1 MISFIEKLAS
11 YIHDTEIPTENLCII
26 LPSRRATKYLQK
38 ALFSVYKR
46 PLFSPQIMTIDE
58 WVKSCSPRAVLD
70 PTRLMFE
77 LYAIHEQDF
86 PQSNQGFDE
95 FMKWGRTLLSDFDEI
110 DRYLIPSD
118 QLFKNLAEIK
128 ELESWNFDSTEPSP
142 AQKRFMEFWDTLPS
156 YYTAFNQRLHSKNQ
170 AYAGSVY
177 KELAE
182 HIDLAFQANKN
193 RQYIFAGFNALS
205 PAEISIMKQ
214 LKKMGRA
221 SILLEGDVYFFNNPI
236 HEAGRFLRQNC
247 ELLELRPQDF
257 LTDSITTEPKTFQV
271 INCTQPTG
279 QAKIA
284 GHLLANE
291 IHPDDYSDTVLLL
304 GNEQLIV
311 PVLKNIPQYVGKANI
326 TIGLPL
332 KSTALRSWV
341 DVLFR
346 IQESYVHT
354 KPGSIYHKDFIRF
367 IKHPFVQAIMTDEDR
382 KQAQELE
389 TKILTNNW
397 VLVYLKSLT
406 FSPALQ
412 LLMEKTFLLWPT
424 SKLDVVQHIRNINEV
439 LHAHL
444 DTQQYALEH
453 AAIFHFD
460 QAILKLANILEE
472 YPLALQLKTFKT
484 LFNQHWSHVS
494 LAYYGNP
501 IEGLQVMGLLETR
514 MLAFKNLIIVGMNDG
529 SMPPVN
535 PIQTFIPMDLRKF
548 HHLPMGGDKQ
558 SLFAHHFYRLL
569 PYAQNC
575 WFTYSSAESG
585 MGMDEPSRY
594 LRQLKFELR
603 GAHPELIWNEA
614 YYTVEDRDQDSQLI
628 SIEKDSIIQQ
638 RLDDYFANGTS
649 ASALRKFMVCPLD
662 FYYRYLIGL
671 GEEDSVEEE
680 IEASSFGNF
689 IHRTLELL
697 YTPYRHYD
705 ENFASQKPASTVL
718 QPSHIEKMIQSY
730 APILNQAF
738 REHFDNNEE
747 FIASGKNYLSLQMA
761 MHLTEKFLK
770 KELVELQQLQN
781 NRRGGDG
788 WMTIIALEGRVKRS
802 VIVSTPF
809 GEKEVYFKG
818 VIDRIDEVDGQR
830 RIIDYKSG
838 RCETKDVTI
847 VAMNSKNT
855 VSKAAHLLD
864 EFSKRKYVFQLL
876 TYCFLYRSQFPKEP
890 YPEYVG
896 IISMNNLK
904 ESPYYL
910 VNNLTSSMD
919 ELMEVYEEAIQLLIG
934 QIYDPATTF
943 EHDIQAQYCNYCE

>member
-1 MISFIEKLAS
+1 MASFIEKLAT

-26 LPSRRATKYLQK
+26 LPSRRAAKYLQK
-38 ALFSVYKR
+38 ALFSIYNR
-46 PLFSPQIMTIDE
+46 PLFSPKIITIDE
-58 WVKSCSPRAVLD
+58 WVKSCSTRTVLD
-70 PTRLMFE
+70 STRLLFE
-77 LYAIHEQDF
+77 LYAIHEHEY

-95 FMKWGRTLLSDFDEI
+95 FMKWGRTLLSDFDEM

-142 AQKRFMEFWDTLPS
+142 AQKRFMEFWDTLPG
-156 YYTAFNQRLHSKNQ
+156 YYAAFNQRLRDKNQ

-182 HIDLAFQANKN
+182 QIDLAFRENKKQ
-193 RQYIFAGFNALS
+193 QYIFAGFNALS
-205 PAEISIMKQ
+205 PSEISIMKQ

-221 SILLEGDVYFFNNPI
+221 SILLEGDTYFFNNPI

-247 ELLELRPQDF
+247 EALELRPQDF
-257 LTDSITTEPKTFQV
+257 LTDTITSEAKTFQV

-284 GHLLANE
+284 GHLLAHE
-291 IHPDDYSDTVLLL
+291 IHPDTYSETVVLL

-311 PVLKNIPQYVGKANI
+311 PVLKNIPQNIEKANI

-332 KSTALRSWV
+332 KSTALRTWV

-346 IQESYVHT
+346 IQESYLHT
-354 KPGSIYHKDFIRF
+354 KQGSIYHKDFIRF
-367 IKHPFVQAIMTDEDR
+367 IKHPFVQAIMSNEDR
-382 KQAQELE
+382 NQAQELE
-389 TKILTNNW
+389 SKILTNNW

-406 FSPALQ
+406 FSPSLQ
-412 LLMEKTFLLWPT
+412 LLIEKTFLLWPE
-424 SKLDVVQHIRNINEV
+424 SKLAVVQHIRVINNI
-439 LHAHL
+439 LHTHL
-444 DTQQYALEH
+444 DAQHYALEH

-460 QAILKLANILEE
+460 EAILKLTNILEE
-472 YPLALQLKTFKT
+472 YPIQLHLKTFKA
-484 LFNQHWSHVS
+484 LFNQHWSHIS

-501 IEGLQVMGLLETR
+501 IDGLQVMGLLETR
-514 MLAFKNLIIVGMNDG
+514 MLAFKNLIIIGMNDG
-529 SMPPVN
+529 SMPPIN

-569 PYAQNC
+569 PYAQSC

-603 GAHPELIWNEA
+603 GTHPDLTWNEA
-614 YYTVEDRDQDSQLI
+614 YYTVEDSDQDSQLI
-628 SIEKDSIIQQ
+628 SISKDMIIQQ
-638 RLDDYFANGTS
+638 RLDDYFQNGTS

-697 YTPYRHYD
+697 YLPYRHFD
-705 ENFASQKPASTVL
+705 EYFTPQKPESTVL

-730 APILNQAF
+730 APILHQAF

-770 KELVELQQLQN
+770 KELFELQQLQSKHS
-781 NRRGGDG
+781 DG
-788 WMTIIALEGRVKRS
+788 KGLVTIIALEGRVKRS
-802 VIVSTPF
+802 VRVSTPF
-809 GEKEVYFKG
+809 GEKEILFKG
-818 VIDRIDEVDGQR
+818 IIDRIDEIDGQR

-847 VAMNSKNT
+847 APMSSKSSE
-855 VSKAAHLLD
+855 SKAAHLLD
-864 EFSKRKYVFQLL
+864 AFSKRKYVFQLL

-890 YPEYVG
+890 YPEHVG

-910 VNNLTSSMD
+910 VNNLTTSMD
-919 ELMEVYEEAIQLLIG
+919 ELMDVYEEAIQLLVA
-934 QIYDPATTF
+934 QIYDPSTTF
-943 EHDIQAQYCNYCE
+943 EHDLQAQYCNYCE